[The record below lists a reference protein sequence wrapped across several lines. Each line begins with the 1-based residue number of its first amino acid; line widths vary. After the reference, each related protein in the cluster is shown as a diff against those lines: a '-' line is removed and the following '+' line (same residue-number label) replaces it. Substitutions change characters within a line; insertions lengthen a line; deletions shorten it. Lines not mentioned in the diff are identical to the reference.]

1 MGRNRLFLI
10 ETERA
15 GDVTIFSNL
24 CDHEDAKWVTGSL
37 LLPVLVNNGSTLENP
52 RQLFSLDTSV
62 RGEHAHLLERPGQT
76 FPDGWCWHMCQD
88 LCNDL
93 LPASSEYGSLHWQ
106 TVLANTE
113 DL

>member
-37 LLPVLVNNGSTLENP
+37 VLDAALAGVYGAKSGVQEKKHLRLLIYK
-52 RQLFSLDTSV
+52 D
-62 RGEHAHLLERPGQT
+62 
-76 FPDGWCWHMCQD
+76 
-88 LCNDL
+88 
-93 LPASSEYGSLHWQ
+93 
-106 TVLANTE
+106 
-113 DL
+113 